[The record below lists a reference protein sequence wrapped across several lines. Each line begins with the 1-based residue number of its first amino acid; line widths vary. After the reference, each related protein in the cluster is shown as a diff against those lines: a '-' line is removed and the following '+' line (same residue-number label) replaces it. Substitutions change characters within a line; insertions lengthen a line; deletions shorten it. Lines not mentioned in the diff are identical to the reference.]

1 MKIINVLAERATKA
15 VIQLL
20 RREQNL
26 KEEIKETEDKI
37 ERLTEK
43 IEEAW
48 GKDKRKYD
56 DTVKLLN
63 QAEDELAIL
72 GSRLRRL
79 DV

>member
-37 ERLTEK
+37 ERLMEK

-72 GSRLRRL
+72 ESRLRRL